1 MWGTPIGGIKGGT
14 GSLDYSSLGF
24 EVSRLKGLRFRSF
37 GRGLLFR
44 ANSFVERAGNG

>member
-1 MWGTPIGGIKGGT
+1 MGDSCRGIKGDT

-24 EVSRLKGLRFRSF
+24 EVSRGKGLRFRSF
-37 GRGLLFR
+37 GQGLLFR